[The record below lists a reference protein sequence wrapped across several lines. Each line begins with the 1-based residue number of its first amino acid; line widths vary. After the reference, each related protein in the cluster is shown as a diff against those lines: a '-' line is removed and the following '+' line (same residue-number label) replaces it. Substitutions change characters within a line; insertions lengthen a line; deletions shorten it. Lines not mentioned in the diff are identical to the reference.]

1 MNPKHSIKFITG
13 IALLLFVMCTNKF
26 VSRNVPPPPP
36 PSDDTHEC
44 IYDGKLNSTE
54 RLKFFPFNQA
64 KKIIIASFPVAM
76 LKLNDST
83 YTYAGAIPKQND
95 QIDFSVFKEMITLNQ
110 SQIVTL
116 TDILYNN
123 RDPSKYK
130 FEFEYSCDLPI
141 ENAIIF
147 FNKSDQYFA
156 YMELSFTCN
165 AFHVIPDT
173 FNYGERCE
181 DKIQLLKQ
189 FLKNN
194 GIQNGF
200 RHRKL

>member
-83 YTYAGAIPKQND
+83 YTYA
-95 QIDFSVFKEMITLNQ
+95 
-110 SQIVTL
+110 
-116 TDILYNN
+116 
-123 RDPSKYK
+123 
-130 FEFEYSCDLPI
+130 
-141 ENAIIF
+141 IIF